1 MNFPSQVDT
10 STIQSV
16 IRREFRDDISSVSKS
31 FDHLTRR
38 QVAFTALREL
48 NRKIS
53 FFEKAKYNSPEY
65 LPQQAA
71 WHVSPLPFSPP
82 AAYLKP
88 GAFLVSHPKMT
99 DSFFSKSVICLLDRK
114 YNNGQTYGVIIN
126 RTSVNTETGKNRTLK
141 EAFDDNMLPTKL
153 AEAFGDLE
161 VKRGGPVHV
170 ALQMLYSLPGS
181 EENSIGGS
189 IIPMIPDDEDSSTAI
204 FSDRATYFQGDVFK
218 AITAVE
224 KGTLDRGTSIH
235 YKQSCAVS
243 SILCTHFRLSFFTKK
258 KRILV
263 FLLEHR
269 PGLLA
274 NLKRKFPKGTGYHV
288 EDPPILHL
296 QAFANTNQSQSPIE
310 DHWQIFGYQC

>member
-10 STIQSV
+10 SIIQSV

-126 RTSVNTETGKNRTLK
+126 RTSVNTETGRNRTLK

-189 IIPMIPDDEDSSTAI
+189 IIPMIPDDDHSSTAI

-224 KGTLDRGTSIH
+224 KGTLDRGTS
-235 YKQSCAVS
+235 
-243 SILCTHFRLSFFTKK
+243 SIINNHGK
-258 KRILV
+258 
-263 FLLEHR
+263 
-269 PGLLA
+269 
-274 NLKRKFPKGTGYHV
+274 Y
-288 EDPPILHL
+288 PP
-296 QAFANTNQSQSPIE
+296 F
-310 DHWQIFGYQC
+310 